1 VNMQLPF
8 NRRITL
14 VWAFLCVVT
23 VVSWLLASARGHRE
37 FSPSTGVTIGIL
49 VAVAVKARLIIRH
62 FMEVRTAPR
71 WLRRVTDG
79 WLTLLVASIFA
90 LYQW

>member
-1 VNMQLPF
+1 MHLAF
-8 NRRITL
+8 NRRITV

-23 VVSWLLASARGHRE
+23 VVTWLLASARGHQE

-49 VAVAVKARLIIRH
+49 VAAAVKARLIIRR
-62 FMEVRTAPR
+62 FMEVRTAPT
-71 WLRRVTDG
+71 WLRIVTDI
-79 WLTLLVASIFA
+79 WLTVLVGSIFA

>member
-1 VNMQLPF
+1 MHLTL
-8 NRRITL
+8 NRRITV

-37 FSPSTGVTIGIL
+37 FSPSAGVTIGIL
-49 VAVAVKARLIIRH
+49 VAVAVKARLIIRR
-62 FMEVRTAPR
+62 FMEVRTAPT
-71 WLRRVTDG
+71 WLRVVTDV
-79 WLTLLVASIFA
+79 WLTVLVGSIFA